1 MYSHESL
8 QNVQFIKYPKLSKL
22 KSFINNF
29 ICSNYTPIMLLS
41 QPKSNFKISKQN
53 LSIPFLRLGKQQK
66 PETVW
71 KVVFNNIK
79 MKRKCC
85 NVQIKIKL

>member
-1 MYSHESL
+1 MNYVLLRVSTECTICKISET
-8 QNVQFIKYPKLSKL
+8 IKTEKLHY
-22 KSFINNF
+22 NF

-53 LSIPFLRLGKQQK
+53 LSIPFLRLGNQQK

-71 KVVFNNIK
+71 NVVFNNIK
-79 MKRKCC
+79 
-85 NVQIKIKL
+85 NETEIL

>member
-1 MYSHESL
+1 MNYVLSWVSTECTIYKISET
-8 QNVQFIKYPKLSKL
+8 IKTEKLRYT
-22 KSFINNF
+22 F
-29 ICSNYTPIMLLS
+29 ICSNYTPIILLS
-41 QPKSNFKISKQN
+41 HPKSSFKISKQN

-79 MKRKCC
+79 WNG
-85 NVQIKIKL
+85 NVVMYK

>member
-8 QNVQFIKYPKLSKL
+8 QNVQFIKYPKLSKQI
-22 KSFINNF
+22 SFIKTF
-29 ICSNYTPIMLLS
+29 IYSNYTQIILLS
-41 QPKSNFKISKQN
+41 HPKSSFKISKQN

-79 MKRKCC
+79 
-85 NVQIKIKL
+85 